1 MAKQK
6 KRRLDGFR
14 AFLLIYALIFLAL
27 LPALLRP
34 LWNYLA
40 EYEQSGPDRAME
52 RYLDS
57 MDEAATGDIAEALEE
72 LNAEFEDA
80 LFMLEEIDLK
90 GDDWR
95 EEFMDALDEFQ
106 ALAEDYAR
114 YTSVASLAERM
125 KLLVQMARK
134 NLVDV

>member
-1 MAKQK
+1 MFPVEDFEA
-6 KRRLDGFR
+6 RFR
-14 AFLLIYALIFLAL
+14 EI
-27 LPALLRP
+27 
-34 LWNYLA
+34 
-40 EYEQSGPDRAME
+40 
-52 RYLDS
+52 LDS